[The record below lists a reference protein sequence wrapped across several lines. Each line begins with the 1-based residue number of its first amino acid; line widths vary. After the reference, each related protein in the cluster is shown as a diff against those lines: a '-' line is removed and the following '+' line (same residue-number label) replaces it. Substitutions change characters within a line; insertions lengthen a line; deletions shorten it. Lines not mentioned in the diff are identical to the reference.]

1 MPIDVRPVRPGEFA
15 LLRDVERDAG
25 QRFRTVGLEVIADN
39 EPTSEAFIAAIGSH
53 GVALCAVDD
62 NDEPVGFVLAGRLDQ
77 ALHVYEL
84 SVATVW
90 GGQGIGRRLM
100 SEVTDRARGLGV
112 ASLTLATFR
121 DVPWNRPFYE
131 RLGFAEVHPPDWT
144 PAFHLLHAAERLA
157 GLPIERRLFMRKE
170 IS

>member
-1 MPIDVRPVRPGEFA
+1 MAIAIRAVRPDDVA
-15 LLRDVERDAG
+15 TLRAVERDAG
-25 QRFRTVGLEVIADN
+25 ERFRTVDLAEIADN
-39 EPTSEAFIAAIGSH
+39 EPTSEAFIAAIAAH
-53 GVALCAVDD
+53 GVAFCAVDD
-62 NDEPVGFVLAGRLDQ
+62 ADMPVGFVFAGRLDH

-84 SVATVW
+84 SVATAH
-90 GGQGIGRRLM
+90 GGRGVGRRLM
-100 SEVTDRARGLGV
+100 DAITDEARRLGI

-131 RLGFAEVHPPDWT
+131 RLGFAEVLPADWT
-144 PAFHLLHAAERLA
+144 PAFHLLHAAERLS

>member
-1 MPIDVRPVRPGEFA
+1 MAISIRAARPDEDPI
-15 LLRDVERDAG
+15 LRAVERDAG
-25 QRFRTVGLEVIADN
+25 ERFRTVGLAAIADN
-39 EPTSEAFIAAIGSH
+39 EPTSDAFIAAIRAH

-62 NDEPVGFVLAGRLDQ
+62 DDKAIGFLLAGRLDQ
-77 ALHVYEL
+77 SLHVYEL

-100 SEVTDRARGLGV
+100 AEVADEARRLGI

-131 RLGFAEVHPPDWT
+131 RLGFVEVPPEGWT